1 MAKAG
6 KQLNKAAQESA
17 RARLAA
23 ERQKAEA
30 TARRNKMFG
39 IAAAAAALLLVVVG
53 VIIAIGMNRPQAA
66 EGTDGYVATL
76 QNIPAASLDAVGP
89 GSLTVS
95 PAQPIPG
102 GQVQMVDGKP
112 RLLYIGAEY
121 CSYCGFTRWPL
132 TIALER
138 FGDFEGLKATR
149 TPAGGALGD
158 IPTLSYLGSTYTSDY
173 LVFKGYEMKDAQ
185 GRDLEP
191 LSTEDE
197 QIAQQHGMTG
207 YPWLYWGTHTSGTPF
222 LQPFTQGGYL
232 PGKTGD
238 SVAAKLADP
247 NSPEAQG
254 ILGAANVTTAQIC
267 ALTGDQPSDVCSAPG
282 VVAAKAVLG

>member
-6 KQLNKAAQESA
+6 KQQGKAAQESA
-17 RARLAA
+17 RARLVA
-23 ERQKAEA
+23 ERQKAA
-30 TARRNKMFG
+30 AAQRRNKMFG
-39 IAAAAAALLLVVVG
+39 IAAGAVALLLVVVG
-53 VIIAIGMNRPQAA
+53 IIIAVGMNRPQAS
-66 EGTDGYVATL
+66 EGTDAYVSAI
-76 QNIPAASLDAVGP
+76 QEVPAASLDAVGY
-89 GSLTVS
+89 GSLTSS

-102 GQVQMVDGKP
+102 GEVQMVDGKP

-138 FGDFEGLKATR
+138 FGDFDGLKAAK
-149 TPAGGALGD
+149 TPTGGALGD
-158 IPTLSYLGSTYTSDY
+158 IPTVSYLGSTYTSDY
-173 LVFKGYEMKDAQ
+173 LVFKPYELKDAQ
-185 GRDLEP
+185 GRDIET
-191 LSTEDE
+191 LSPEDE
-197 QIAQQHGMTG
+197 AIAQQYGMTG

-232 PGKTGD
+232 PGKSGD
-238 SVAAKLADP
+238 AVAAKLADT

-267 ALTGDQPSDVCSAPG
+267 ALTGDQPSDVCTAPG
-282 VVAAKAVLG
+282 VVAAKEVLG